1 MAFDPDKF
9 MGKDK
14 AFDPDAF
21 IKKYQNTFPDIPPP
35 SGIRVD
41 PNAPP
46 AGLIPSP
53 PRDVGIPI
61 GRNVAE
67 QVVYPTI
74 EGLGTMAGAAAGMP
88 LGPAAMVG
96 GSALG
101 YGITK
106 EMTRMMRGE
115 PAGTPEEMALRT
127 GRQLLEGA
135 AYEAGG
141 QVLAR
146 GATKALAGA
155 GGAIASLPAR
165 LRGETR
171 AANIAKE
178 TLGDDLPLAIQALR
192 RAPEGATAAE
202 ATADLNLPVW
212 QSLLQRAERRNPTFF
227 GRMSEE
233 QKIAQLQDIARVAG
247 GETQTAARRAAGE
260 TKAAINERLIPV
272 LEENLEAANIA
283 GVLKPQLEAE
293 AQRFGQ
299 AAAQK
304 VEDVRRFTA
313 AGERAGAAGTPRVP
327 QRYEEI
333 AEARKPPGER
343 RALPPAEERVGTRQV
358 FPVEGMPRVPVRYTY
373 MGELAE
379 RAERVAAQAAQG
391 SLAFGE
397 ASRFAQAAADSLADY
412 GLKPLTSQAVIDRIG
427 SVLKDPKYAGNRDVS
442 TIMSRVASDL
452 KKWTDEN
459 GVIDAWAIDSIRK
472 NSINQAVQ
480 KLYPSA
486 TKDAQK
492 RLAADVARQV
502 RPLLVKAVEDAGG
515 TGYGKYLADYAE
527 SMNAV
532 SRQKMGAEALDRLKN
547 NPDDFVK
554 LVKGDDP
561 DAVEKIF
568 GPGEYDIVDTMGDA
582 YPALRRVAGV
592 LERSATIKN
601 QQEAGREKLREI
613 MIENA
618 FRFRI
623 PPWIK
628 AEVAVS
634 NRALDEVERKI
645 GRRAM
650 DLLTNASMSADG
662 AEKLLSQL
670 PPQER
675 LYVLRVLSNPNAW
688 FPIPAR
694 GAVTEATGIGESRN
708 RLDQFFA
715 PRNELARQAQPRGVT
730 E

>member
-1 MAFDPDKF
+1 
-9 MGKDK
+9 
-14 AFDPDAF
+14 
-21 IKKYQNTFPDIPPP
+21 
-35 SGIRVD
+35 
-41 PNAPP
+41 
-46 AGLIPSP
+46 
-53 PRDVGIPI
+53 
-61 GRNVAE
+61 
-67 QVVYPTI
+67 
-74 EGLGTMAGAAAGMP
+74 
-88 LGPAAMVG
+88 
-96 GSALG
+96 
-101 YGITK
+101 
-106 EMTRMMRGE
+106 
-115 PAGTPEEMALRT
+115 
-127 GRQLLEGA
+127 
-135 AYEAGG
+135 
-141 QVLAR
+141 
-146 GATKALAGA
+146 
-155 GGAIASLPAR
+155 
-165 LRGETR
+165 
-171 AANIAKE
+171 
-178 TLGDDLPLAIQALR
+178 
-192 RAPEGATAAE
+192 
-202 ATADLNLPVW
+202 
-212 QSLLQRAERRNPTFF
+212 
-227 GRMSEE
+227 MSEE

-260 TKAAINERLIPV
+260 TKAAINELLIPV

-283 GVLKPQLEAE
+283 GIQKPRLEAE

-313 AGERAGAAGTPRVP
+313 AAERAGGA
-327 QRYEEI
+327 
-333 AEARKPPGER
+333 
-343 RALPPAEERVGTRQV
+343 QV

-379 RAERVAAQAAQG
+379 RAERVATQAAQG

-397 ASRFAQAAADSLADY
+397 AAQFAQAARDSLAAE
-412 GLKPLTSQAVIDRIG
+412 GLYPLTSKQITDRIG
-427 SVLKDPKYAGNRDVS
+427 AILKNPRYAGNQDVKAV
-442 TIMSRVASDL
+442 MSRIAKDVDE
-452 KKWTDEN
+452 WTNAD
-459 GVIDAWAIDSIRK
+459 GVIDGWAVESIRK
-472 NSINQAVQ
+472 NSVNQAIQ
-480 KLYPSA
+480 ALYPNA
-486 TKDAQK
+486 NQNAAK
-492 RLAADVARQV
+492 RLAADVTRQV
-502 RPLLVKAVEDAGG
+502 RPLFVKAIEDAGG

-527 SMNAV
+527 SMTAV

-547 NPDDFVK
+547 SPDSFVK

-568 GPGEYDIVDTMGDA
+568 GPGEYDIIDAMGDA

-613 MIENA
+613 MIESA

-634 NRALDEVERKI
+634 NRAMDEAERKI

-650 DLLTNASMSADG
+650 DILTNASMSADG

-694 GAVTEATGIGESRN
+694 GAVTEATGIGETRN

-715 PRNELARQAQPRGVT
+715 PRNELARQAQPRRVT